1 MTIKS
6 ISVYCATFAL
16 TFLSLQTSLQ
26 AQSSN
31 HPAAA
36 CSGCSLVSPKFKYGA
51 GTTNPYESTYN
62 SGWGIISSPNQAYR
76 LIFTAQGLAVI
87 KTQDNTTIWSVNISG
102 NKGLA
107 TLKMQNDGN
116 LVLYSSNN
124 TPLWATDSS
133 NHPESSDGEEKY
145 LMLQDDGNLVI
156 YDWDSMSADDPMWA
170 TGTCGGVANGC
181 GTPGAR

>member
-16 TFLSLQTSLQ
+16 TFLSLQSSLQ

-31 HPAAA
+31 PVSA
-36 CSGCSLVSPKFKYGA
+36 CSGCALVSPKYKSTLGSSKSWKFTWQQTGA
-51 GTTNPYESTYN
+51 
-62 SGWGIISSPNQAYR
+62 IISSSNGAYD

-87 KTQDNTTIWSVNISG
+87 KTQNNTTIWSVNISG
-102 NKGLA
+102 FTHSV
-107 TLKMQNDGN
+107 TLVMQNDGN
-116 LVLYSSNN
+116 LVLYSAND

-145 LMLQDDGNLVI
+145 LILQDDGNLVI
-156 YDWDSMSADDPMWA
+156 YDWDAMSADDPMWA